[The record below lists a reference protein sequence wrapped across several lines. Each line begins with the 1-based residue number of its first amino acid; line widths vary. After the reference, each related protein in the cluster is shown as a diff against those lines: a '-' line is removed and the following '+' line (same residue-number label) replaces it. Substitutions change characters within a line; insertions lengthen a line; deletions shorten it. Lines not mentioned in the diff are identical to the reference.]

1 MLVKK
6 QCHPEE
12 RSDEAIRSPKLSHLC
27 VKSYDPPPGGQEG
40 GERVKRILIVEDD
53 GVLRRELATLLEASG
68 YAVRQIDDFSDALSQ
83 MERAGADLILLD
95 IQLPQVNGEMLLQ
108 AFRRR
113 HDTPVIML
121 TSRTGEMD
129 EVLSMSYGAD
139 DYVTKPYNPTILL
152 LRISAVLRRD
162 GRGGK
167 RNYYEDAL
175 VDTARGSISRAGR
188 EEILTKNEMIIFQHL
203 WDRQGAIV
211 TRDELMCALWDND
224 EYVNDNALSVNV
236 SRLRAKLEALGM
248 KDAIETRK
256 KQGYMLK

>member
-1 MLVKK
+1 MTGKMLVKK

-12 RSDEAIRSPKLSHLC
+12 RSDEAIRSPKLSHLY

-113 HDTPVIML
+113 
-121 TSRTGEMD
+121 
-129 EVLSMSYGAD
+129 
-139 DYVTKPYNPTILL
+139 
-152 LRISAVLRRD
+152 ISSFD
-162 GRGGK
+162 RG
-167 RNYYEDAL
+167 
-175 VDTARGSISRAGR
+175 
-188 EEILTKNEMIIFQHL
+188 
-203 WDRQGAIV
+203 QGAFHGINCKYSFHSSFPFFR
-211 TRDELMCALWDND
+211 T
-224 EYVNDNALSVNV
+224 S
-236 SRLRAKLEALGM
+236 
-248 KDAIETRK
+248 
-256 KQGYMLK
+256 